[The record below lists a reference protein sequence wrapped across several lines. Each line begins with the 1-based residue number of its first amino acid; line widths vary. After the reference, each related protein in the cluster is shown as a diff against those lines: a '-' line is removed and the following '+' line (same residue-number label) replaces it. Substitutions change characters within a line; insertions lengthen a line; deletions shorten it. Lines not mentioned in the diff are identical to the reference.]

1 MGVFSQRNGYSNN
14 IIKLESVSET
24 LKRKIY
30 AAFYKEEYYIYD
42 LMDQATTGI
51 EDMMVEMGITYRYP
65 ENRIYKEKNAEKLE
79 NAIVNSSDWYTIF
92 DFVER
97 YLDICEDNKTIR
109 MQEEFNRILESE
121 NSAYRII
128 DKKVIPITNKSE
140 IETVEEAMNVDFDTV
155 RIHIEKALGLFAD
168 RKKPD
173 YENSIKESI
182 SAVESMCCII
192 TGTTGKNATLGNTL
206 KKLKE
211 SGIHIHQA
219 MEKAFLSLYGY
230 TSDEDGIRH
239 GGIDFANAPS
249 EDAKYMLI
257 SCSAF
262 INYLIEK
269 WSKIKDINS
278 K

>member
-1 MGVFSQRNGYSNN
+1 MAVFSQRNGYSNK
-14 IIKLESVSET
+14 IIDLENVSEV

-51 EDMMVEMGITYRYP
+51 EDMMIEMGITYKYP
-65 ENRIYKEKNAEKLE
+65 DNRIYKEKNAEKLE
-79 NAIVNSSDWYTIF
+79 KSIINSEEWYTIF
-92 DFVER
+92 DFIER
-97 YLDICEDNKTIR
+97 YLNICSDNKVLR

-121 NSAYRII
+121 VSAYRII

-140 IETVEEAMNVDFDTV
+140 ISTVEEAMNTDFDSV
-155 RIHIEKALGLFAD
+155 RIHLEKALGLFAD
-168 RKKPD
+168 RRKPD
-173 YENSIKESI
+173 YENSIKISI
-182 SAVESMCCII
+182 SAVEALCCII
-192 TGTTGKNATLGNTL
+192 TGTSGKNATLGNTL

-211 SGIHIHQA
+211 NGLHIHQA

-249 EDAKYMLI
+249 EDAKYMLV

-262 INYLIEK
+262 INYLTEK
-269 WSKIKDINS
+269 WSKIKDINN

>member
-79 NAIVNSSDWYTIF
+79 NAIVNSSEWYTIF
-92 DFVER
+92 DFIER
-97 YLDICEDNKTIR
+97 YLDICEDNKKIR

-140 IETVEEAMNVDFDTV
+140 IETVEEAMNVDFDSV

-192 TGTTGKNATLGNTL
+192 TGTAGKNATLGNTL
-206 KKLKE
+206 KKLKDN
-211 SGIHIHQA
+211 GIHIHQA

-239 GGIDFANAPS
+239 GGVDFANAPS

-262 INYLIEK
+262 INYLVEK
-269 WSKIKDINS
+269 WSKIKVISS